1 MTLQDEIELRS
12 TEVKSDSYSMSIGE
26 LTNLYQDEE
35 IDIHPEF
42 QRFYRWTPLQKTKLI
57 ESILLGIPLPPIF
70 VSQRKDGV
78 WDVID
83 GLQRLS
89 TIFQFMGILK
99 DEDNKKVEALVLEE
113 TKYLP
118 SLKDK
123 SWDNSDDSENSF
135 TSAERLFIKRSKLDV
150 KIILKESDEKSKYEL
165 FQRLNT
171 GGSPL
176 SDQELRNCILIMENR
191 TMFSWLSDLSKDE
204 GFEQCIVLTDR
215 AKEEQYDM
223 DLALRFVVFRTLDAE
238 EVKRAKD
245 INEFVTDKMLDIARN
260 QNFDFD
266 KEAKAFSAT
275 FSILNETIGA
285 DCFHRYDVQKQRF
298 LGGFLLSAFEAVA
311 LGVGYNYEE
320 ILPKKEDFDILGKI
334 KTLWSNNDFTRR
346 IGSGKTASLRMPKI
360 VPLGRELFK
369 P

>member
-1 MTLQDEIELRS
+1 MTLQKEIDSRS

-26 LTNLYQDEE
+26 LTNLYQDNE

-42 QRFYRWTPLQKTKLI
+42 QRFYRWSPLQKTKLI

-78 WDVID
+78 WDVVD
-83 GLQRLS
+83 GVQRLS
-89 TIFQFMGILK
+89 TIFQFMGILL
-99 DEDNKKVEALVLEE
+99 DENGDKVEPLTLEE

-118 SLKDK
+118 SLRDK
-123 SWDNSDDSENSF
+123 KWDNSEDPENSF
-135 TSAERLFIKRSKLDV
+135 TPSQRLFIKRSKLDV
-150 KIILKESDEKSKYEL
+150 KIILKESDEKSQYEL

-191 TMFSWLSDLSKDE
+191 KMFSWLSELAKDE

-238 EVKRAKD
+238 EVKKAKD
-245 INEFVTDKMLDIARN
+245 INEFVTDKMLEIARN
-260 QNFDFD
+260 PDFDFD
-266 KEAKAFSAT
+266 QEAEAFKTT
-275 FSILNETIGA
+275 FSILNETIGV
-285 DCFHRYDVQKQRF
+285 DCFHRYDTQKQRF

-311 LGVGYNYEE
+311 LGVGYNYEA
-320 ILPKKEDFDILGKI
+320 ILDVKENFDILERI
-334 KTLWSNNDFTRR
+334 KKLWGNKDFLKR
-346 IGSGKTASLRMPKI
+346 IGSGKTASLQMPRI
-360 VPLGRELFK
+360 VPLGRDLFK